1 MLRTHAHG
9 LPPASQTQP
18 SSFARRDKLPLA
30 SLEGEEEK
38 APAARPGCKNSR
50 SPLRKSQS
58 KKKKKKLKRA
68 NQTRSPER
76 DLPPAARPVRRIG
89 GRWDKTYRSGGAA
102 NRGRPCRVSR
112 RTAVPTPGSARHR
125 SVRFGSV
132 RSGTARSGSAR
143 YGGGSS
149 GTRGGAGRCTKAGG
163 SADARRR
170 RGQWDDS
177 GGGGGGVEFAVG
189 WSRRH
194 RASRRCSAGRGGGG
208 AAPLGGAAACSPPRR
223 GWVSRSER
231 GASRGAAPTR
241 GRRGGGTD
249 THTRRTGMAGRWL
262 G

>member
-1 MLRTHAHG
+1 MLRTHTHG

-125 SVRFGSV
+125 SVRFGPVRYGSV
-132 RSGTARSGSAR
+132 RFGTV
-143 YGGGSS
+143 
-149 GTRGGAGRCTKAGG
+149 
-163 SADARRR
+163 RRR
-170 RGQWDDS
+170 QQRD
-177 GGGGGGVEFAVG
+177 A
-189 WSRRH
+189 
-194 RASRRCSAGRGGGG
+194 
-208 AAPLGGAAACSPPRR
+208 
-223 GWVSRSER
+223 
-231 GASRGAAPTR
+231 
-241 GRRGGGTD
+241 GRRGAV
-249 THTRRTGMAGRWL
+249 HKSGRKR
-262 G
+262 